1 MRLSIG
7 IFTLILGAASISA
20 YTPNI
25 RTATANCLDHALS
38 ASRRDLLKSVALAAP
53 VLLPLSAMADEP
65 SLFDQFGTDS
75 KSIKQAPKAVSG
87 EKMMVPKSAGAI
99 DPNLRANYYYP
110 TARKRYL
117 PRIKKAS
124 DQISTIPDLIA
135 SSSWSEVKD
144 FSVKVADD
152 TVLPMKLYTS
162 SLAGQ
167 GLNLKSQTITVMTK
181 SAEDF
186 DKYNKQLSKAADKK
200 DVEKSVVALQKMSVA
215 LSDFRTEGKL
225 LGPDGGGDIPSV
237 EDIRRSGCRVQ
248 GRSFEKKITDRDEK
262 LKNAGGSPIQP
273 SGEAEGKKKRA

>member
-1 MRLSIG
+1 
-7 IFTLILGAASISA
+7 
-20 YTPNI
+20 
-25 RTATANCLDHALS
+25 
-38 ASRRDLLKSVALAAP
+38 
-53 VLLPLSAMADEP
+53 
-65 SLFDQFGTDS
+65 
-75 KSIKQAPKAVSG
+75 
-87 EKMMVPKSAGAI
+87 MMVPKSAGAI

-200 DVEKSVVALQKMSVA
+200 DVEKSVVALQKVRSEATSWEWEDYGSNNEAERRAPRKVEDA
-215 LSDFRTEGKL
+215 LSMNEGSWSMNWFFAPRK
-225 LGPDGGGDIPSV
+225 V
-237 EDIRRSGCRVQ
+237 E
-248 GRSFEKKITDRDEK
+248 
-262 LKNAGGSPIQP
+262 NALS
-273 SGEAEGKKKRA
+273 